1 MEAGEDSSGDVVNVV
16 NVFLCPKQRDDRVH
30 LCREYREERKRFT
43 TFITFTVTG
52 VSYGFRVGRSTKGP

>member
-1 MEAGEDSSGDVVNVV
+1 VNVV